1 MLYRSATGGN
11 RDIYL
16 LSSKEKGAE
25 FRGALVHPWKIG
37 ACPMSTL
44 ALAEG
49 PNGVAA
55 AWDTDGQIYFATV
68 KSGTAEFT
76 TPQGAPGAG
85 RGRKHPAV
93 AVNAKGEMVLA
104 WTEGT
109 GWQKGGVLAWQVFN
123 AAGKPTDEKG
133 RGERGVPVWGLPT
146 VAATGVGFTIIH

>member
-1 MLYRSATGGN
+1 MLNRSATGGN

-37 ACPMSTL
+37 A
-44 ALAEG
+44 
-49 PNGVAA
+49 
-55 AWDTDGQIYFATV
+55 Y
-68 KSGTAEFT
+68 
-76 TPQGAPGAG
+76 
-85 RGRKHPAV
+85 
-93 AVNAKGEMVLA
+93 AKGEMVLF

-109 GWQKGGVLAWQVFN
+109 GWQKGGALAWQVFD

-133 RGERGVPVWGLPT
+133 RVERGIPVWGLPT